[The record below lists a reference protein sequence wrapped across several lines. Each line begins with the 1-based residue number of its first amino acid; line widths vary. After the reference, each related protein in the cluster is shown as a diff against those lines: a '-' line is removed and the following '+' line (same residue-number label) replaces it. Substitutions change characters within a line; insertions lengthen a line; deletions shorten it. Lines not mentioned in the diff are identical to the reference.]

1 VLNRKFTTFNS
12 RTNHSRDR
20 CTQFNQTLKHI
31 YYNLYLGKTN
41 SIPKDENGKDFDVVY
56 CIKDNKIISA
66 ELEKNNYLRY
76 SLLILQKTRTEL
88 DDAIKNV
95 KSEWNN
101 FTDLPLEIEHI
112 SKELQKMTRN
122 FRELI
127 IDADDESVIFKSQVV
142 GYDDKSVIESKEA
155 RKLILKVATKSKW
168 NFWN

>member
-1 VLNRKFTTFNS
+1 M
-12 RTNHSRDR
+12 
-20 CTQFNQTLKHI
+20 KHI

-127 IDADDESVIFKSQVV
+127 IDANDESVIFKSQVV

>member
-1 VLNRKFTTFNS
+1 M
-12 RTNHSRDR
+12 
-20 CTQFNQTLKHI
+20 KHI
-31 YYNLYLGKTN
+31 YYNLYIGKTN

-56 CIKDNKIISA
+56 SVQNDKKISA
-66 ELEKNNYLRY
+66 ELQKNKDLRY

-88 DDAIKNV
+88 DAAIKYV
-95 KSEWNN
+95 KSEWKS

-112 SKELQKMTRN
+112 SEELQKMTRN

-127 IDADDESVIFKSQVV
+127 VDADDESVIFKSQVV
-142 GYDDKSVIESKEA
+142 GYDKKSEIESKQA